1 MSSLST
7 ARQVKNNLLAK
18 FGKEPWFVGV
28 GATREDGIGFVV
40 KVSVRPG
47 IPRPDGAPPES
58 MDGIVIQVVEASES
72 P

>member
-1 MSSLST
+1 MH

-47 IPRPDGAPPES
+47 VPRPDGALPET
-58 MDGIVIQVVEASES
+58 MDGVPIQIVES
-72 P
+72 TDGS